1 MTKKTKQL
9 INSITAGLFSI
20 LFFFLAYIGYEKR
33 NIDLSKQ
40 DKFESIIIDK
50 GINIHYGSKGQKSD
64 IFFISLKNLDKDLG
78 VYRMSKNYNDLL
90 QKVNIGDKVKVYY
103 QANSNKDENI
113 NINLIQLEKDG
124 KIIINK
130 SEYEQKEGSLL
141 YIGLIAGFFILYLS
155 YRNYKR

>member
-1 MTKKTKQL
+1 
-9 INSITAGLFSI
+9 
-20 LFFFLAYIGYEKR
+20 
-33 NIDLSKQ
+33 
-40 DKFESIIIDK
+40 
-50 GINIHYGSKGQKSD
+50 
-64 IFFISLKNLDKDLG
+64 
-78 VYRMSKNYNDLL
+78 MSQNYNDLL

-103 QANSNKDENI
+103 QANTNKDENI

-141 YIGLIAGFFILYLS
+141 YIGLIAGFFIFYLS